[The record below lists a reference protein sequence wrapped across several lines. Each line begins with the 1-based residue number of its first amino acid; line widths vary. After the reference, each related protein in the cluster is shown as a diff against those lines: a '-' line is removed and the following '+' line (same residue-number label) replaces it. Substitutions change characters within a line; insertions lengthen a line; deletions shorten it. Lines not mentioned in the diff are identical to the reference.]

1 MLFFISLPSIL
12 RNLRYTQYGDMD
24 TEPLQ
29 HPASWVHRSDL
40 ANWIDPETG
49 KSYGQQDGPTERQ
62 QNKRPVNI
70 IWGIE
75 ADTDPRSDQYWRMG
89 YEYPIQITQWAFA
102 SAPKHPVLSRFM
114 DNFYNYMSG
123 NQTTAQDDDPIAR
136 TGPAAVTLATKAW
149 LEERIGFRW
158 NSLTGV
164 SDGGKSKLIEDV
176 LILPITGFR

>member
-1 MLFFISLPSIL
+1 
-12 RNLRYTQYGDMD
+12 
-24 TEPLQ
+24 
-29 HPASWVHRSDL
+29 
-40 ANWIDPETG
+40 
-49 KSYGQQDGPTERQ
+49 
-62 QNKRPVNI
+62 
-70 IWGIE
+70 
-75 ADTDPRSDQYWRMG
+75 MG